1 MYSSIHYWDQNYK
14 LFGAFTPEKNLPQSP
29 ERELCFVL
37 YLLGNKIRETQMFN
51 NILPVSTV
59 FHSCGWL
66 CPQKHSEEGKV
77 SLHNTPYWLVP
88 AEEKSSTGAQCFM
101 LWDHN
106 VIFSCRSCRK
116 TPGLLSLCSNCSMH
130 RQENRVH
137 PEIQQEVYASF
148 SSGLAPPSTT

>member
-1 MYSSIHYWDQNYK
+1 MPIYSSIHYWDQNYK

-29 ERELCFVL
+29 ETELCFVL

-51 NILPVSTV
+51 NILPVSAV

-66 CPQKHSEEGKV
+66 CPQKNSEEGKV

-88 AEEKSSTGAQCFM
+88 AEEKSSTGAQRFM

-106 VIFSCRSCRK
+106 VIFSRRSCRK
-116 TPGLLSLCSNCSMH
+116 TLWAVKPVLKLLDAQAGKQGAPWNPAGGLCL
-130 RQENRVH
+130 
-137 PEIQQEVYASF
+137 I
-148 SSGLAPPSTT
+148 